1 MMGQNVEVNHL
12 TTRQNL
18 LNNRSYKTLLLS
30 ALVLILLLSGLA
42 AAQEP
47 YYYHTISSRSISVLG
62 GRTAKVNFMYQLSH
76 SRQFKLSALYIYD
89 TYAKDRNE
97 IKSDIWNLNLHFQ
110 WTLMNQGKFFLNW
123 TLGGGTYYFTAKD
136 KLNIKLTEWHVDFV
150 AGLQA
155 EFYLVK
161 NTLAIT
167 VDYDIIYMPWSK
179 IYQFLHV
186 PNAGLTFF
194 FF

>member
-1 MMGQNVEVNHL
+1 MTEQNVEANHSM
-12 TTRQNL
+12 TRPNL
-18 LNNRSYKTLLLS
+18 LSNRSYKTSLLS
-30 ALVLILLLSGLA
+30 ILAFILLLTGSA

-47 YYYHTISSRSISVLG
+47 FYYHTINSKSISLMG
-62 GRTAKVNFMYQLSH
+62 GRTAKVNLMTQLSR

-89 TYAKDRNE
+89 SYSQDSDK
-97 IKSDIWNLNLHFQ
+97 IKTDIWNLNLQLQ

-123 TLGGGTYYFTAKD
+123 ALGGGTYYYTAKD
-136 KLNIKLTEWHVDFV
+136 LLDIKLTEWHVDFV
-150 AGLQA
+150 LGFQA
-155 EFYLVK
+155 EFYLIK
-161 NTLAIT
+161 NTVAIT
-167 VDYDIIYMPWSK
+167 VDYDIIYMPWSD

>member
-1 MMGQNVEVNHL
+1 MMGQNVEPNHSM
-12 TTRQNL
+12 TRQNL
-18 LNNRSYKTLLLS
+18 LSNRSYKTPFFS
-30 ALVLILLLSGLA
+30 TLVIILLLTGLA

-47 YYYHTISSRSISVLG
+47 YYYHTISSRSISALG
-62 GRTAKVNFMYQLSH
+62 GRTAKINFMYQLSH

-89 TYAKDRNE
+89 SYSQDRNE

-123 TLGGGTYYFTAKD
+123 ALGGGTYYFTATD
-136 KLNIKLTEWHVDFV
+136 KLGIKLTEWHVDFV
-150 AGLQA
+150 TGFQA

-161 NTLAIT
+161 NTIALT
-167 VDYDIIYMPWSK
+167 VDYDIIFMPWSD